1 MKMRNNILIILAVVL
16 SVLSV
21 GCGKIEYKQ
30 INGVIWN
37 TTYHIT
43 YKSDKDFSD
52 SVINAL
58 RVVERS
64 VSAFD
69 PKSIVSQ
76 VNRNEAVELD
86 SIFRKVYLK
95 SVELN
100 KLSFGYFDPTVS
112 PLINAMG
119 FGYEEAE
126 NVEKLDRLF
135 DFVGI
140 SKSRIEGNRLVKDDS
155 RLTFNFSAIAKGFGS
170 DEVAEMF
177 RRNGVNDFIV
187 EIGGEVVAH
196 GKSPRGGAWN
206 VAIESPSADL
216 KREAKLIVELE
227 DYYYC
232 CTHLSLHEEDRVKS
246 ISIIVNELSQLDKPA
261 IIAGDFNALP
271 NSMPMQFLARQFHV
285 FPKSGA
291 SFTFPANNP
300 KREID
305 YIALYS
311 GGGATANVLYHEV
324 LSAPV
329 ESDHAPIVARVEI
342 PK

>member
-43 YKSDKDFSD
+43 YMSDKDFSD

-69 PKSIVSQ
+69 PKSIVSR

-126 NVEKLDRLF
+126 NVEKLDSLL
-135 DFVGI
+135 DFIGI

-177 RRNGVNDFIV
+177 KRNGVNDFIV

-227 DYYYC
+227 DKSMATSGDYRNFKV
-232 CTHLSLHEEDRVKS
+232 EEGKKYS
-246 ISIIVNELSQLDKPA
+246 HIVNPITGRLTPTDIVS
-261 IIAGDFNALP
+261 
-271 NSMPMQFLARQFHV
+271 
-285 FPKSGA
+285 
-291 SFTFPANNP
+291 
-300 KREID
+300 
-305 YIALYS
+305 
-311 GGGATANVLYHEV
+311 AT
-324 LSAPV
+324 
-329 ESDHAPIVARVEI
+329 IVAEHCIDADAFATSCVAMGSELAKIMVEDNHI
-342 PK
+342 AAYFILDDMTVWSSSEFKKLKTVGN

>member
-119 FGYEEAE
+119 FGYEETE
-126 NVEKLDRLF
+126 NVEKLDSLL
-135 DFVGI
+135 DFIGI

-177 RRNGVNDFIV
+177 KRNGVNDFIV

-196 GKSPRGGAWN
+196 GKSPRDGAWN

-227 DYYYC
+227 DKSMATSGDYRNFKV
-232 CTHLSLHEEDRVKS
+232 EEGKKYS
-246 ISIIVNELSQLDKPA
+246 HIVNPITGRLTPTDIVS
-261 IIAGDFNALP
+261 
-271 NSMPMQFLARQFHV
+271 
-285 FPKSGA
+285 
-291 SFTFPANNP
+291 
-300 KREID
+300 
-305 YIALYS
+305 
-311 GGGATANVLYHEV
+311 AT
-324 LSAPV
+324 
-329 ESDHAPIVARVEI
+329 IVAEHCIDADAFATSCVAMGSELAKIMVEDNHI
-342 PK
+342 AAYFILDDMTVWSSSEFKKLKTVGN

>member
-21 GCGKIEYKQ
+21 GCGNVEYKQ

-43 YKSDKDFSD
+43 YMSDKDFSD

-69 PKSIVSQ
+69 SKSIVSQ

-119 FGYEEAE
+119 FGYEETE
-126 NVEKLDRLF
+126 NVEKLDSLF

-227 DYYYC
+227 NKSMATSGDYRNFKV
-232 CTHLSLHEEDRVKS
+232 EEGKKYS
-246 ISIIVNELSQLDKPA
+246 HIVNPITGRLTPTDIVS
-261 IIAGDFNALP
+261 
-271 NSMPMQFLARQFHV
+271 
-285 FPKSGA
+285 
-291 SFTFPANNP
+291 
-300 KREID
+300 
-305 YIALYS
+305 
-311 GGGATANVLYHEV
+311 AT
-324 LSAPV
+324 
-329 ESDHAPIVARVEI
+329 IVAEHCIDADAFATSCVAMGSELAKIMVEDNHI
-342 PK
+342 AAYFILDDMTVWSSSEFKKLKTVGN

>member
-21 GCGKIEYKQ
+21 GCGKVEYKQ

-100 KLSFGYFDPTVS
+100 KLTFGYFDPTVS

-119 FGYEEAE
+119 FGYEETE
-126 NVEKLDRLF
+126 NVEKLDSLL
-135 DFVGI
+135 DFIGI

-177 RRNGVNDFIV
+177 KRNGVNDFIV
-187 EIGGEVVAH
+187 EIGGEVVAN

-227 DYYYC
+227 DK
-232 CTHLSLHEEDRVKS
+232 SLATSGDYRNFKVEAGKKYSH
-246 ISIIVNELSQLDKPA
+246 IVNPITGLLTPTDIVS
-261 IIAGDFNALP
+261 
-271 NSMPMQFLARQFHV
+271 
-285 FPKSGA
+285 
-291 SFTFPANNP
+291 
-300 KREID
+300 
-305 YIALYS
+305 
-311 GGGATANVLYHEV
+311 AT
-324 LSAPV
+324 
-329 ESDHAPIVARVEI
+329 IVAEHCIDADAFATSCVAMGSDLAKKMVEDNGI
-342 PK
+342 AAYFILDDMTVWSSSEFKKLKTVGN

>member
-21 GCGKIEYKQ
+21 GCGKVEYKQ

-43 YKSDKDFSD
+43 YKSDKEFTD

-100 KLSFGYFDPTVS
+100 KLTFGYFDPTVS

-119 FGYEEAE
+119 FGYEETE
-126 NVEKLDRLF
+126 NVEKLDSLL
-135 DFVGI
+135 DFIGI

-177 RRNGVNDFIV
+177 KRNGVNDFIV
-187 EIGGEVVAH
+187 EIGGEVVAN

-227 DYYYC
+227 DKSMATSGDYRNFKV
-232 CTHLSLHEEDRVKS
+232 EEGKKYS
-246 ISIIVNELSQLDKPA
+246 HIVNPITGLLTPTDIVS
-261 IIAGDFNALP
+261 
-271 NSMPMQFLARQFHV
+271 
-285 FPKSGA
+285 
-291 SFTFPANNP
+291 
-300 KREID
+300 
-305 YIALYS
+305 
-311 GGGATANVLYHEV
+311 AT
-324 LSAPV
+324 
-329 ESDHAPIVARVEI
+329 IVAEHCIDADAFATSCVAMGSDLAKKMVEDNGI
-342 PK
+342 AAYFILDDMTVWSSSEFKKLKTVGN

>member
-1 MKMRNNILIILAVVL
+1 MKMRNNILIILATVL
-16 SVLSV
+16 SVITV
-21 GCGKIEYKQ
+21 ACENAEYKQ

-43 YKSDKDFSD
+43 YKSDKEFTD
-52 SVINAL
+52 SVINTL

-69 PKSIVSQ
+69 SKSIVSQ
-76 VNRNEAVELD
+76 VNRNEDVELD

-119 FGYEEAE
+119 FGYEETE
-126 NVEKLDRLF
+126 NVEKLDSLL
-135 DFVGI
+135 DFIGI

-206 VAIESPSADL
+206 VAIESPSADF

-227 DYYYC
+227 NKSMATSGDYRNFKV
-232 CTHLSLHEEDRVKS
+232 EEGKKYS
-246 ISIIVNELSQLDKPA
+246 HIVNPITGRLTPTDIVSATIVTEHCIDADAFATSCVAMGSELAKIMVEDNGIAAYFILDDMTVWSSSEFKKLKTV
-261 IIAGDFNALP
+261 GN
-271 NSMPMQFLARQFHV
+271 
-285 FPKSGA
+285 
-291 SFTFPANNP
+291 
-300 KREID
+300 
-305 YIALYS
+305 
-311 GGGATANVLYHEV
+311 
-324 LSAPV
+324 
-329 ESDHAPIVARVEI
+329 
-342 PK
+342 

>member
-1 MKMRNNILIILAVVL
+1 MKMRNNILIILIVVL
-16 SVLSV
+16 FVLSV
-21 GCGKIEYKQ
+21 GCGKVEYKQ

-119 FGYEEAE
+119 FGYEETE
-126 NVEKLDRLF
+126 KVEKLDSLF

-140 SKSRIEGNRLVKDDS
+140 SKSRIEDNRLVKDDS

-177 RRNGVNDFIV
+177 KRNGVNDFIV

-227 DYYYC
+227 DKSMATSGDYRNFKV
-232 CTHLSLHEEDRVKS
+232 EEGKKYS
-246 ISIIVNELSQLDKPA
+246 HIVNPITGRLTPTDIVS
-261 IIAGDFNALP
+261 
-271 NSMPMQFLARQFHV
+271 
-285 FPKSGA
+285 
-291 SFTFPANNP
+291 
-300 KREID
+300 
-305 YIALYS
+305 
-311 GGGATANVLYHEV
+311 AT
-324 LSAPV
+324 
-329 ESDHAPIVARVEI
+329 IVAEHCIDADAFATSCVAMGSGLAKIMIEDNHI
-342 PK
+342 AAYFILDDMTVWSSSEFKELKTVGN

>member
-21 GCGKIEYKQ
+21 GCGKVEYKQ

-43 YKSDKDFSD
+43 YKSDKEFTD

-58 RVVERS
+58 RAVERS

-76 VNRNEAVELD
+76 VNRNEDVELD

-100 KLSFGYFDPTVS
+100 KLTFGYFDPTVS

-119 FGYEEAE
+119 FGYEETE
-126 NVEKLDRLF
+126 NVEKLDSLL
-135 DFVGI
+135 DFIGI

-177 RRNGVNDFIV
+177 KRNGVNDFIV
-187 EIGGEVVAH
+187 EIGGEVVAN

-227 DYYYC
+227 DKSMATSGDYRNFKV
-232 CTHLSLHEEDRVKS
+232 EEGKKYS
-246 ISIIVNELSQLDKPA
+246 HIVNPITGLLTPTDIVS
-261 IIAGDFNALP
+261 
-271 NSMPMQFLARQFHV
+271 
-285 FPKSGA
+285 
-291 SFTFPANNP
+291 
-300 KREID
+300 
-305 YIALYS
+305 
-311 GGGATANVLYHEV
+311 AT
-324 LSAPV
+324 
-329 ESDHAPIVARVEI
+329 IVAEHCIDADAFATSCVAMGSDLAKKMVEDNGI
-342 PK
+342 AAYFILDDMTVWSSSEFKKLKTVGN

>member
-21 GCGKIEYKQ
+21 GCGKVEYKQ

-100 KLSFGYFDPTVS
+100 KLTFGYFDPTVS

-119 FGYEEAE
+119 FGYEETE
-126 NVEKLDRLF
+126 NVEKLDSLL
-135 DFVGI
+135 DFIGI

-177 RRNGVNDFIV
+177 KRNGVNDFIV
-187 EIGGEVVAH
+187 EIGGEVVAN

-227 DYYYC
+227 DKSMATSGDYRNFKV
-232 CTHLSLHEEDRVKS
+232 EEGKKYS
-246 ISIIVNELSQLDKPA
+246 HIVNPITGLLTPTDIVS
-261 IIAGDFNALP
+261 
-271 NSMPMQFLARQFHV
+271 
-285 FPKSGA
+285 
-291 SFTFPANNP
+291 
-300 KREID
+300 
-305 YIALYS
+305 
-311 GGGATANVLYHEV
+311 AT
-324 LSAPV
+324 
-329 ESDHAPIVARVEI
+329 IVAEHCIDADAFATSCVAMGSDLAKKMVEDNGI
-342 PK
+342 AAYFILDDMTVWSSSEFKKLKTVGN

>member
-21 GCGKIEYKQ
+21 GCGKVEYKQ

-119 FGYEEAE
+119 FGYEETE
-126 NVEKLDRLF
+126 KVEKLDSLF
-135 DFVGI
+135 DFIGI
-140 SKSRIEGNRLVKDDS
+140 SKSRIEDNRLVKDDS

-227 DYYYC
+227 NKSMATSGDYRNFKV
-232 CTHLSLHEEDRVKS
+232 EEGKKYS
-246 ISIIVNELSQLDKPA
+246 HIVNPITGRLTPTDIVS
-261 IIAGDFNALP
+261 
-271 NSMPMQFLARQFHV
+271 
-285 FPKSGA
+285 
-291 SFTFPANNP
+291 
-300 KREID
+300 
-305 YIALYS
+305 
-311 GGGATANVLYHEV
+311 AT
-324 LSAPV
+324 
-329 ESDHAPIVARVEI
+329 IVAEHCIDADAFATSCVAMGSELAKIMVEDNHI
-342 PK
+342 AAYFILDDMTVWSSSEFKKLKTVGN

>member
-1 MKMRNNILIILAVVL
+1 MKMRNNILIFLATVL
-16 SVLSV
+16 SVLTV
-21 GCGKIEYKQ
+21 ACENAEYKQ

-43 YKSDKDFSD
+43 YKSDKEFTD
-52 SVINAL
+52 SVINTL

-69 PKSIVSQ
+69 PKSIVSR
-76 VNRNEAVELD
+76 VNRNEDVELD
-86 SIFRKVYLK
+86 SIFRNVYLK

-119 FGYEEAE
+119 FGYEETE
-126 NVEKLDRLF
+126 NVEKLDSLL

-177 RRNGVNDFIV
+177 KRNGVNDFIV

-227 DYYYC
+227 DKSMATSGDYRNFKV
-232 CTHLSLHEEDRVKS
+232 EEGKKYS
-246 ISIIVNELSQLDKPA
+246 HIVNPITGRLTPTDIVS
-261 IIAGDFNALP
+261 
-271 NSMPMQFLARQFHV
+271 
-285 FPKSGA
+285 
-291 SFTFPANNP
+291 
-300 KREID
+300 
-305 YIALYS
+305 
-311 GGGATANVLYHEV
+311 AT
-324 LSAPV
+324 
-329 ESDHAPIVARVEI
+329 IVAEHCIDADAFATSCVAMGSELAKIMVEDNGI
-342 PK
+342 AAYFILDDMIVWSSSEFKKLKTIGN

>member
-1 MKMRNNILIILAVVL
+1 MMKHNNILIFLATVL
-16 SVLSV
+16 SVLTV
-21 GCGKIEYKQ
+21 ACENAEYKQ

-43 YKSDKDFSD
+43 YKSDKEFTD

-58 RVVERS
+58 RAVERS

-86 SIFRKVYLK
+86 SIFRKDYLK

-100 KLSFGYFDPTVS
+100 KVSFGYFDPTVS

-119 FGYEEAE
+119 FGYEETE
-126 NVEKLDRLF
+126 NVEKLDSLL
-135 DFVGI
+135 DFIGI
-140 SKSRIEGNRLVKDDS
+140 SKSRTEGNRLVKDDS

-177 RRNGVNDFIV
+177 KRNGVNDFIV

-206 VAIESPSADL
+206 VAIETPSADL

-227 DYYYC
+227 DKSMATSGDYRNFKV
-232 CTHLSLHEEDRVKS
+232 EEGKKYS
-246 ISIIVNELSQLDKPA
+246 HIVNPITGRLTPTDIVS
-261 IIAGDFNALP
+261 
-271 NSMPMQFLARQFHV
+271 
-285 FPKSGA
+285 
-291 SFTFPANNP
+291 
-300 KREID
+300 
-305 YIALYS
+305 
-311 GGGATANVLYHEV
+311 AT
-324 LSAPV
+324 
-329 ESDHAPIVARVEI
+329 IVAEHCIDADAFATSCVAMGSELAKIMVEDNDI
-342 PK
+342 AAYFILDDMTVWSSSEFKKLKTIGN

>member
-16 SVLSV
+16 FVLSV
-21 GCGKIEYKQ
+21 GCGNVEYKQ

-69 PKSIVSQ
+69 SKSIVSQ

-119 FGYEEAE
+119 FGYEETE
-126 NVEKLDRLF
+126 NVEKLDSLL
-135 DFVGI
+135 DFIGI

-155 RLTFNFSAIAKGFGS
+155 RLTLNFSAIAKGFGS

-177 RRNGVNDFIV
+177 KRNGVNDFIV

-227 DYYYC
+227 DKSMATSGDYRNFKV
-232 CTHLSLHEEDRVKS
+232 EEGKKYS
-246 ISIIVNELSQLDKPA
+246 HIVNPITGRLTPTDIVS
-261 IIAGDFNALP
+261 
-271 NSMPMQFLARQFHV
+271 
-285 FPKSGA
+285 
-291 SFTFPANNP
+291 
-300 KREID
+300 
-305 YIALYS
+305 
-311 GGGATANVLYHEV
+311 AT
-324 LSAPV
+324 
-329 ESDHAPIVARVEI
+329 IVAEHCIDADAFATSCVAMGSELAKIMVEDNHI
-342 PK
+342 AAYFILDDMTVWSSSEFKKLKTVGN

>member
-21 GCGKIEYKQ
+21 GCGKVEYKQ

-76 VNRNEAVELD
+76 VNRNEDVELD

-119 FGYEEAE
+119 FGYEETA
-126 NVEKLDRLF
+126 NVEKLDSLF
-135 DFVGI
+135 DFIGI
-140 SKSRIEGNRLVKDDS
+140 SKSRIEGNRLEKDDS

-177 RRNGVNDFIV
+177 KRNGVNDFIV

-227 DYYYC
+227 DKSMATSGDYRNFKV
-232 CTHLSLHEEDRVKS
+232 EEGKKYS
-246 ISIIVNELSQLDKPA
+246 HIVNPITGRLTPTDIVS
-261 IIAGDFNALP
+261 
-271 NSMPMQFLARQFHV
+271 
-285 FPKSGA
+285 
-291 SFTFPANNP
+291 
-300 KREID
+300 
-305 YIALYS
+305 
-311 GGGATANVLYHEV
+311 AT
-324 LSAPV
+324 
-329 ESDHAPIVARVEI
+329 IVAEHCIDADAFATSCVAMGSELAKTMVEDNGI
-342 PK
+342 AAYFILDDMTVWSSSEFKKLKTIEN

>member
-21 GCGKIEYKQ
+21 GCGKVEYKQ

-119 FGYEEAE
+119 FGYEETE
-126 NVEKLDRLF
+126 NVEKLDSLL
-135 DFVGI
+135 DFIGI

-155 RLTFNFSAIAKGFGS
+155 RLTLNFSAIAKGFGS

-177 RRNGVNDFIV
+177 KRNGVNDFIV

-227 DYYYC
+227 NKSMATSGDYRNFKV
-232 CTHLSLHEEDRVKS
+232 EEGKKYS
-246 ISIIVNELSQLDKPA
+246 HIVNPITGRLTPTDIVS
-261 IIAGDFNALP
+261 
-271 NSMPMQFLARQFHV
+271 
-285 FPKSGA
+285 
-291 SFTFPANNP
+291 
-300 KREID
+300 
-305 YIALYS
+305 
-311 GGGATANVLYHEV
+311 AT
-324 LSAPV
+324 
-329 ESDHAPIVARVEI
+329 IVAEYCIDADALATSCVAMGSELAKNMVEDNHI
-342 PK
+342 AAYFILDDMTVWSSSEFKKLKTVGN

>member
-21 GCGKIEYKQ
+21 GCGKVEYKQ

-43 YKSDKDFSD
+43 YKSDKEFTD

-58 RVVERS
+58 RAVERS

-76 VNRNEAVELD
+76 VNRNEDVELD

-119 FGYEEAE
+119 FGYEETE
-126 NVEKLDRLF
+126 NVEKLDSLL
-135 DFVGI
+135 DFIGI

-227 DYYYC
+227 DKSMATSGDYRNFKV
-232 CTHLSLHEEDRVKS
+232 EEGKKYS
-246 ISIIVNELSQLDKPA
+246 HIVNPITGRLTPTDIVS
-261 IIAGDFNALP
+261 
-271 NSMPMQFLARQFHV
+271 
-285 FPKSGA
+285 
-291 SFTFPANNP
+291 
-300 KREID
+300 
-305 YIALYS
+305 
-311 GGGATANVLYHEV
+311 AT
-324 LSAPV
+324 
-329 ESDHAPIVARVEI
+329 IVAEHCIDADAFATSCVAMGSELAKIMVEDNDI
-342 PK
+342 AAYFILDDMTVWSSSEFKKLKTIGN

>member
-1 MKMRNNILIILAVVL
+1 MKMRNNILIILTVVL

-21 GCGKIEYKQ
+21 GCGKVEYKQ

-126 NVEKLDRLF
+126 EVEKLDSLF
-135 DFVGI
+135 EFIGI
-140 SKSRIEGNRLVKDDS
+140 SKSRIEDNRLVKDDS

-177 RRNGVNDFIV
+177 KRNGVNDFIV

-227 DYYYC
+227 NKSMATSGDYRNYKVENGKKYS
-232 CTHLSLHEEDRVKS
+232 H
-246 ISIIVNELSQLDKPA
+246 IVNPITGRLTPTDIVS
-261 IIAGDFNALP
+261 
-271 NSMPMQFLARQFHV
+271 
-285 FPKSGA
+285 
-291 SFTFPANNP
+291 
-300 KREID
+300 
-305 YIALYS
+305 
-311 GGGATANVLYHEV
+311 AT
-324 LSAPV
+324 
-329 ESDHAPIVARVEI
+329 IVAEHCIDADAFATSCVAMGSELAKI
-342 PK
+342 MAEDNHIAAYFILDDMTVWSSSEFKKLKTVGN

>member
-21 GCGKIEYKQ
+21 GCGKVEYKQ

-76 VNRNEAVELD
+76 VNRNEDVELD

-126 NVEKLDRLF
+126 KVEKLDSLF
-135 DFVGI
+135 DFIGI

-177 RRNGVNDFIV
+177 KRNGVNDFIV

-227 DYYYC
+227 DKSMATSGDYRNFKV
-232 CTHLSLHEEDRVKS
+232 EEGKKYS
-246 ISIIVNELSQLDKPA
+246 HIVNPITGRLTPTDIVS
-261 IIAGDFNALP
+261 
-271 NSMPMQFLARQFHV
+271 
-285 FPKSGA
+285 
-291 SFTFPANNP
+291 
-300 KREID
+300 
-305 YIALYS
+305 
-311 GGGATANVLYHEV
+311 AT
-324 LSAPV
+324 
-329 ESDHAPIVARVEI
+329 IVAEHCIDADAFATSCVAMGSELAKIMVEDNHI
-342 PK
+342 AAYFILDDMTVWSSSEFKKLKTIGN

>member
-1 MKMRNNILIILAVVL
+1 MKMRNNILIILVVVL
-16 SVLSV
+16 SVLSA
-21 GCGKIEYKQ
+21 GCGNVEYKQ

-69 PKSIVSQ
+69 SKSIVSQ
-76 VNRNEAVELD
+76 VNRNEDVELD

-119 FGYEEAE
+119 FGYEETE
-126 NVEKLDRLF
+126 NVEKLDSLL
-135 DFVGI
+135 DFIGI

-177 RRNGVNDFIV
+177 GRNGVNDFIV

-227 DYYYC
+227 DKSMATSGDYRNFKV
-232 CTHLSLHEEDRVKS
+232 EEGKKYS
-246 ISIIVNELSQLDKPA
+246 HIVNPITGRLTPTDIVS
-261 IIAGDFNALP
+261 
-271 NSMPMQFLARQFHV
+271 
-285 FPKSGA
+285 
-291 SFTFPANNP
+291 
-300 KREID
+300 
-305 YIALYS
+305 
-311 GGGATANVLYHEV
+311 AT
-324 LSAPV
+324 
-329 ESDHAPIVARVEI
+329 IVAEHCIDADAFATSCVAMGSELAKIMVEDNHI
-342 PK
+342 AAYFILDDMTVWSSSEFKKLKTVGN

>member
-126 NVEKLDRLF
+126 NVEKLDSLL
-135 DFVGI
+135 DFIGI

-177 RRNGVNDFIV
+177 KRNGVNDFIV

-227 DYYYC
+227 NKSMATSGDYRNFKV
-232 CTHLSLHEEDRVKS
+232 EEGKKYS
-246 ISIIVNELSQLDKPA
+246 HIVNPITGRLTPTDIVS
-261 IIAGDFNALP
+261 
-271 NSMPMQFLARQFHV
+271 
-285 FPKSGA
+285 
-291 SFTFPANNP
+291 
-300 KREID
+300 
-305 YIALYS
+305 
-311 GGGATANVLYHEV
+311 AT
-324 LSAPV
+324 
-329 ESDHAPIVARVEI
+329 IVAEHCIDADAFATSCVAMGSELAKIMVEDNHI
-342 PK
+342 AAYFILDDMTVWSSSEFKKLKTVGN

>member
-1 MKMRNNILIILAVVL
+1 MKMRNNILIILTVFL

-21 GCGKIEYKQ
+21 GCGKVEYKQ

-86 SIFRKVYLK
+86 SIFRKIYLK

-119 FGYEEAE
+119 FGYEETE
-126 NVEKLDRLF
+126 NVEKLDSLF
-135 DFVGI
+135 DFIGI

-227 DYYYC
+227 DKSMATSGDYRNFKV
-232 CTHLSLHEEDRVKS
+232 EEGKKYS
-246 ISIIVNELSQLDKPA
+246 HIVNPITGRLTPTDIVS
-261 IIAGDFNALP
+261 
-271 NSMPMQFLARQFHV
+271 
-285 FPKSGA
+285 
-291 SFTFPANNP
+291 
-300 KREID
+300 
-305 YIALYS
+305 
-311 GGGATANVLYHEV
+311 AT
-324 LSAPV
+324 
-329 ESDHAPIVARVEI
+329 IVAEHCIDADAFATSCVAMGSELAKIMVEDNHI
-342 PK
+342 AAYFILDDMTVWSSSEFKKLKTVGN

>member
-1 MKMRNNILIILAVVL
+1 MKMRNNILIILTVVL

-21 GCGKIEYKQ
+21 GCGKVEYKQ

-86 SIFRKVYLK
+86 SIFRKIYLK

-119 FGYEEAE
+119 FGYEETE
-126 NVEKLDRLF
+126 NVEKLDSLL
-135 DFVGI
+135 DFIGI
-140 SKSRIEGNRLVKDDS
+140 SKNCIEGNRLVKDDS

-177 RRNGVNDFIV
+177 KRNGVNDFIV

-227 DYYYC
+227 DKSMATSGDYRNFKV
-232 CTHLSLHEEDRVKS
+232 EEGKKYS
-246 ISIIVNELSQLDKPA
+246 HIVNPITGRLTPTDIVS
-261 IIAGDFNALP
+261 
-271 NSMPMQFLARQFHV
+271 
-285 FPKSGA
+285 
-291 SFTFPANNP
+291 
-300 KREID
+300 
-305 YIALYS
+305 
-311 GGGATANVLYHEV
+311 AT
-324 LSAPV
+324 
-329 ESDHAPIVARVEI
+329 IVAEYCIDADAFATSCVAMGSELAKIMVEDNHI
-342 PK
+342 AAYFILDDMTVWSSREFKKLKTVGN

>member
-21 GCGKIEYKQ
+21 GCGKVEYKQ

-43 YKSDKDFSD
+43 YKSDKEFTD

-58 RVVERS
+58 RAVERS

-100 KLSFGYFDPTVS
+100 KLTFGYFDPTVS

-119 FGYEEAE
+119 FGYEETE
-126 NVEKLDRLF
+126 NVEKLDSLL
-135 DFVGI
+135 DFIGI

-177 RRNGVNDFIV
+177 KRNGVNDFIV
-187 EIGGEVVAH
+187 EIGGEVVAN

-227 DYYYC
+227 DKSMATSGDYRNFKV
-232 CTHLSLHEEDRVKS
+232 EEGKKYS
-246 ISIIVNELSQLDKPA
+246 HIVNPITGLLTPTDIVS
-261 IIAGDFNALP
+261 
-271 NSMPMQFLARQFHV
+271 
-285 FPKSGA
+285 
-291 SFTFPANNP
+291 
-300 KREID
+300 
-305 YIALYS
+305 
-311 GGGATANVLYHEV
+311 AT
-324 LSAPV
+324 
-329 ESDHAPIVARVEI
+329 IVAEHCIDADAFATSCVAMGSDLAKKMVEDNGI
-342 PK
+342 AAYFILDDMTVWSSSEFKKLKTVGN

>member
-21 GCGKIEYKQ
+21 GCGKVEYKQ

-119 FGYEEAE
+119 FGYEETE
-126 NVEKLDRLF
+126 KVEKLDSLL
-135 DFVGI
+135 DFIGI

-177 RRNGVNDFIV
+177 KRNGVNDFIV

-227 DYYYC
+227 DKSMATSGDYRNFKV
-232 CTHLSLHEEDRVKS
+232 EEGKKYS
-246 ISIIVNELSQLDKPA
+246 HIVNPITGRLTPTDIVS
-261 IIAGDFNALP
+261 
-271 NSMPMQFLARQFHV
+271 
-285 FPKSGA
+285 
-291 SFTFPANNP
+291 
-300 KREID
+300 
-305 YIALYS
+305 
-311 GGGATANVLYHEV
+311 AT
-324 LSAPV
+324 
-329 ESDHAPIVARVEI
+329 IVAEHCIDADAFATSCVAMGSELAKIMVEDNHI
-342 PK
+342 SAYFILDDMTVWSSSEFKKLKTVGN